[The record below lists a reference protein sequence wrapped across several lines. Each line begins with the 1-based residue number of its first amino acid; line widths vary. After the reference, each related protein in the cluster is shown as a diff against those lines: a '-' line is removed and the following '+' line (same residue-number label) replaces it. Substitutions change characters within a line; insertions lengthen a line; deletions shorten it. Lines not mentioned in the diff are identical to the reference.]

1 MGAVAFHVT
10 SAHNRESIRRHGLD
24 WRRML
29 DDPGIA
35 GSVGPEAERVFL
47 ARDPEEAE
55 WFVEM
60 GRRHDGAEPRRAL
73 AHRAPGP
80 VAARVQGAARA
91 RAAVRIE
98 ASATALRTAAT
109 AANATPARAQP
120 ARMSATK
127 CSPP

>member
-60 GRRHDGAEPRRAL
+60 GRRHHTAIDVWEVTLLDDFDLEEPPTDGPYEEIDGFLCTTEPIPAERLRL
-73 AHRAPGP
+73 LHRD
-80 VAARVQGAARA
+80 R
-91 RAAVRIE
+91 
-98 ASATALRTAAT
+98 
-109 AANATPARAQP
+109 
-120 ARMSATK
+120 
-127 CSPP
+127 